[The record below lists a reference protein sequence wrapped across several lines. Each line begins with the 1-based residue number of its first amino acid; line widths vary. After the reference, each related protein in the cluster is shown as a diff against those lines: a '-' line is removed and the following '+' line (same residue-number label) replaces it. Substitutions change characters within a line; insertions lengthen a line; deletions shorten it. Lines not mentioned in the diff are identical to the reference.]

1 MSYVNENIRVLRNR
15 MGLTQEKFAA
25 LMGINRKVVG
35 SYEENRATPPLDK
48 LNRMASLFG
57 VSLDQLTQHRF
68 SAESPLFEEE
78 EVHPALPASALPT
91 PSVPVATVPAALP
104 ERKRPFSRTG
114 GHAIPYIA
122 HKYFDKYLLDVNF
135 SARLSEM
142 PAFSVP
148 YAEADKVYRAFD
160 VPADAR
166 LQEGVV
172 ICEEVREDTAVQ
184 PNLLY
189 FLVTKDKGMLLAS
202 LESTALG
209 SWKVKSEEEGYF
221 VSSEVREIWKPIG
234 YFSRT
239 LPQPSIDMKGIAAKV
254 NALKNQID
262 GLL

>member
-78 EVHPALPASALPT
+78 EAE
-91 PSVPVATVPAALP
+91 AALP
-104 ERKRPFSRTG
+104 PPRASQTPAAAPAPAFEKKKPFSRTG
-114 GHAIPYIA
+114 ENSFPYVA
-122 HKYFDKYLLDVNF
+122 HKYFDKYLLDASF
-135 SARLSEM
+135 ASRLGEM
-142 PAFSVP
+142 PTFSIP
-148 YAEADKVYRAFD
+148 HAEADKCYRAFD
-160 VPADAR
+160 VPADCGI
-166 LQEGVV
+166 QDGVLL
-172 ICEEVREDTAVQ
+172 CEEVRDLQ
-184 PNLLY
+184 
-189 FLVTKDKGMLLAS
+189 
-202 LESTALG
+202 ALD
-209 SWKVKSEEEGYF
+209 
-221 VSSEVREIWKPIG
+221 REIRYLLVSKEKGILLSTVEPTLQGAWKIKTDEGQHVIISEIKEMWKPVG
-234 YFSRT
+234 FFSRT
-239 LPQPSIDMKGIAAKV
+239 LPAAAVDMKGIAAKV

>member
-78 EVHPALPASALPT
+78 EAVPAAPVPAPA
-91 PSVPVATVPAALP
+91 VPVATVPLAPA
-104 ERKRPFSRTG
+104 EKKRPFSRTG

-122 HKYFDKYLLDVNF
+122 HKYFDKYLLDANF
-135 SARLSEM
+135 GTRLGEM

-166 LQEGVV
+166 LQEGVI
-172 ICEEVREDTAVQ
+172 ICEEVREPTAVQ
-184 PNLLY
+184 CNLLY

-202 LESTALG
+202 LEPSTQG
-209 SWKVKSEEEGYF
+209 GWKVKSEEEGYF
-221 VSSEVREIWKPIG
+221 ITTEVREIWKPVG

-239 LPQPSIDMKGIAAKV
+239 LPQPSVDMKGIAAKV